1 LQPEPK
7 YQTQSYITYIYM
19 SIRKVS
25 VSVTIQPTAKA
36 QRTQRRKAEVEK
48 MRSWE
53 AERRKGRKD
62 GKQRLRRWEAGKL
75 GSWEAEKS
83 QPLNFP
89 SSKLLSLCALC
100 AFAVNYYP
108 YWYVRTQ
115 MFADGRRKIQQRQ
128 RKGKG
133 KGVGGKGSIL
143 FQLKKLSGLMASLKS
158 GR

>member
-53 AERRKGRKD
+53 A
-62 GKQRLRRWEAGKL
+62 GKLRSWEISTSQLPILQTSFSLRTLRLCGELLPVLIREDTDVRRWAQKDSAKTEERQGKRS
-75 GSWEAEKS
+75 GW
-83 QPLNFP
+83 
-89 SSKLLSLCALC
+89 
-100 AFAVNYYP
+100 
-108 YWYVRTQ
+108 
-115 MFADGRRKIQQRQ
+115 
-128 RKGKG
+128 
-133 KGVGGKGSIL
+133 KGVYSLSI
-143 FQLKKLSGLMASLKS
+143 KKT
-158 GR
+158 

>member
-53 AERRKGRKD
+53 AEKLRNLNLSTSHPPNFFLFAHFAPLRWTITRIDTWGHRCSQMGAERFSKD
-62 GKQRLRRWEAGKL
+62 RGKAR
-75 GSWEAEKS
+75 EKEW
-83 QPLNFP
+83 
-89 SSKLLSLCALC
+89 
-100 AFAVNYYP
+100 VE
-108 YWYVRTQ
+108 R
-115 MFADGRRKIQQRQ
+115 G
-128 RKGKG
+128 
-133 KGVGGKGSIL
+133 L
-143 FQLKKLSGLMASLKS
+143 FSFN
-158 GR
+158 